1 MGYPIPS
8 SSGDSSGV
16 PQRLQMTAAQSP
28 HVNGSITSSAQV
40 GQ

>member
-1 MGYPIPS
+1 MDYPIPS

-16 PQRLQMTAAQSP
+16 PQRRQMIAEQSP
-28 HVNGSITSSAQV
+28 QMSGSATSIAHF